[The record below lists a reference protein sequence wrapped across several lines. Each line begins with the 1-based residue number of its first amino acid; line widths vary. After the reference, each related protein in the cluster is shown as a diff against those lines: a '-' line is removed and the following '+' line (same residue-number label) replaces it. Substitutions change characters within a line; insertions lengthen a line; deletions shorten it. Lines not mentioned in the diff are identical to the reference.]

1 MCPTPSFNEGKGDE
15 IVKANMDG
23 DDTPSQSD
31 QNDQGEE
38 EEEIGK
44 DKDFIIKTCIK
55 ETKTS
60 PCSVSVLRGMALSR
74 FSGLVLHR

>member
-1 MCPTPSFNEGKGDE
+1 MCPSPSFND
-15 IVKANMDG
+15 VDG
-23 DDTPSQSD
+23 NETVIWMVMITPPQSD

-44 DKDFIIKTCIK
+44 ERDFIIKTCIK

-60 PCSVSVLRGMALSR
+60 PCYVLVLRGMALSR